1 MAPPSSDTQTAKIR
15 LKFWTPINKKAK
27 SNRPAAKNTLL
38 RRTVALI
45 VNFPSIFYLAIM
57 RKIDRKASLVMSN
70 VRSL

>member
-1 MAPPSSDTQTAKIR
+1 M
-15 LKFWTPINKKAK
+15 NKKAK

-45 VNFPSIFYLAIM
+45 INFLSIFYLAIM
-57 RKIDRKASLVMSN
+57 RKIDRKASFVMSN